1 MGRLVKANPEVEA
14 SKGQTTVVG
23 TGTHGRLVR
32 TGDVQRTSP
41 TGNVVQKKPTVQ
53 PSKAATIP
61 TKASSPMFRTRQNV
75 VTPKNQSALAQN
87 LAQGALQKKD
97 AKNYQSKEAFEQ
109 HVQEVKAPTVA
120 QRVGDTVKGAAKTY
134 GAGLVNLAGM
144 AQTGSGLQR
153 REEANTEIALWDQ
166 DIKAQRDVLAD
177 PMSTESERDTA
188 RNVIAALE
196 ARKAAYLKAYGEG
209 GEVERTAQGIY
220 SVADKLSDSGTRD
233 IERAKKDLGAAGR
246 LAVDVGVA
254 GAQMG
259 ADAALGL
266 LTGGSA
272 LPAMFV
278 RSTGGSAQEARRAG
292 ATHQQQVNY
301 GFASGALSVATEKIG
316 NAAAPFK
323 KMFGKGF
330 LDGVIERTMSGLNNS
345 AAGKIALSFLEE
357 GGEEAIEDLIQP
369 ALQIIYNGKTLG
381 GSYSELEASEI
392 LNDFL
397 VGGILGGLGG
407 GVEAI
412 GNRGGR
418 YYDSRA
424 ELPKTQAETRSDA
437 EIVNG
442 IADRLFARYDS
453 MIGESGRKT
462 IRGSYQEGK
471 DAAEHVKDFI
481 PAYNAGVEGKANP
494 NPTNETAYAG
504 YIAGQNDAKKSAGT
518 GEHIDSRTKENVSSR
533 NVNAFQF
540 DHPEL
545 HGYYSTAAEQIAGIA
560 DISLSRGQQK
570 GARQRTANGYQRSNQ
585 IFETPAMRKAMDEGL
600 TRTQIIDAAQRI
612 INDNGQENVKAAKT
626 LEIVL
631 DDMLTN
637 GYTAVDGTAV
647 APNTD
652 YIAAKQRIAGAEAQA
667 TGFDKYVTDNRLAL
681 ETGEVT
687 MDELRAEY
695 AQQEGAEHG
704 EAVHLRDGSERDNGA
719 NPRGEVRGV
728 EESTGRDQSR
738 KKGRHFADSEAA
750 ALDYGEKVSTA
761 SFGIGRGAF
770 NDSVYLVKNETA
782 EMRKAK
788 DLAKERGLRVTFF
801 AGNNL
806 TFRDKSGKTF
816 QVRGYV
822 SGDRVFIRADHPEF
836 TSYQIMRHEAGHDMI
851 AKGEVDLNE
860 VRTRIDKTFT
870 GGEVDSLCTA
880 YADAYAGTEM
890 TAQEIWEE
898 VVCDSLGDMNIFA
911 DSEIS
916 DAAAFLLAHIKVESE
931 TVAQES
937 TRAPPSKINGRASIE
952 EAADGKKY
960 VRADRQVIFGND
972 PQSWSEQLEDYINGK
987 IRRGQDVKLIGADG
1001 DELVLTATSAGKL
1014 SDNHTS
1020 DGRTMS
1026 EAAFERKVNAASHI
1040 DELAQVSV
1048 KGDRNVVDHNS
1059 RHGDMASSGWN
1070 YRTAFFKDFD
1080 GKYYKVTISTAQ
1092 SADGKMI
1099 YNIGQMQ
1106 ERSIPQ
1112 INGSSTANSGAL
1124 RGDAL
1129 EYSLSRD
1136 TQNVKSKFSME
1147 TPVEETKTLVAMH
1160 NMTEEKLRRT
1170 LDIGAWPSPSIAVVK
1185 AKEGHANYG
1194 EYSAIF
1200 PRGTIDPQADSRN
1213 KVYGGDAWTP
1223 THDNALVEREVNY
1236 EARRA
1241 FDENIKNLSSQFA
1254 GGVFQ
1259 GSGTL
1264 GKIGLENETRWE
1276 PEEIADKLANHP
1288 EVQAAFLQSE
1298 GKSLEPVY
1306 RDKQFDRFFS
1316 NATIQRYLDAV
1327 GEQEVARLAVKLMT
1341 GERLTAEEMK
1351 PAEQAIR
1358 EVYAEEHANFL
1369 NRRPESK
1376 EKRIDYYM
1384 KNNVF
1389 PNRVEDF
1396 IRSTQEFYESGGSA
1410 GEIDKEATAAKMME
1424 MIAPGGS
1431 WNDALQTVK
1440 DWVQPQLEGLLG
1452 DRGIYNGMDAVTDSG
1467 RRSFTQTHW
1476 EYTAENIVKA
1486 MNMAAAKGANMYGVT
1501 PETLA
1506 ATATREYR
1514 NVDEMHADE
1523 ARLRTVSE
1531 EEHEKA
1537 LRDLG
1542 IYLDRVVND
1551 LMLTTMHK
1559 YDNSFEEEQNLSGII
1574 AEAAKGKKTVAAVKA
1589 AFRKEGYAISD
1600 GHAKSILALIDRAA
1614 NIPTGYYEAKP
1625 QRVVGFDEA
1634 LAVIAPDDAP
1644 VDLLS
1649 EMRNAGMNVV
1659 EYKAGDDADRLAKV
1673 NGVNDAQFSRE
1684 IPEENYEALKEKYGY
1699 IPAGERAY
1707 REVQVPKK
1715 TADDKYVSRT
1725 IRTVLE
1731 AKATPDAMVPTL
1743 ERMVAKGDFS
1753 YDRYTD
1759 KQAISDAESRIK
1771 TEGWQKTLN
1780 KWKNSTK
1787 EGISKENTAIGWALY
1802 NNAANSGDV
1811 ETAIDVLDT
1820 IVKRQRNA
1828 AQALQATRLLKQ
1840 QDPSTQLYAAQRS
1853 VENLTEDLKKQYGE
1867 KAPDLKIDRDLAEKF
1882 LNAKDDDART
1892 EAMKEIY
1899 RDIGR
1904 QMPSR
1909 FIDKWNAWRYL
1920 SMLGNPRTH
1929 VRNIV
1934 GNVGFVPA
1942 VTVKNV
1948 IGAGIESA
1956 ANAVSGGKVGRTKAI
1971 LTTKDAGLIKAAWS
1985 DYANI
1990 REQALGSGKYNDNVN
2005 VRQEIEE
2012 GRTIFKPKLLEAMRK
2027 FNSTALDAEDAWFS
2041 KPHYAAALAQFC
2053 KANGI
2058 TAEQVA
2064 GGKGIEA
2071 AREYAIREAQKATY
2085 RDTNAFSQMISD
2097 LGRYRGDNK
2106 MKRLGS
2112 TLAEGI
2118 LPFRKTPANI
2128 LVRGV
2133 EYSPIG
2139 FLKSISYDLV
2149 QVQKGNMQATE
2160 MIDRAAAGLTGT
2172 GLMMLGLY
2180 MAKEGIL
2187 RGSGGDDEKKKKFDE
2202 LQGHQ
2207 EYALELPNGTSITLD
2222 WLAPEALP
2230 FFVGAN
2236 LYEQMQANNGYLTMS
2251 DMLQAASNVTDPLL
2265 SMSCLQSLNDVF
2277 DAVGYAS
2284 SGDTNALTSAVASAA
2299 TSYLTQ
2305 GIPTVFGQ
2313 AERTGESERMTTYTD
2328 KNKFLTPDMQYA
2340 LGKASARIPGV
2351 DYGQIPFIDA
2361 WGRAENSGGVAARAF
2376 NNFANPAYTSKVI
2389 DSKMEDELSR
2399 LYEATGE
2406 AKVLP
2411 QRAPK
2416 SFTVN
2421 KENKQ
2426 LTGEEYVKYA
2436 TKRGQTSYKIV
2447 SDLTGLASYKSM
2459 SDGDKADA
2467 VAKAYEY
2474 ANIVGKMSVSNY
2486 QTDGWAAK
2494 AIDTVKKTGVSE
2506 AQYIALYLAKGGIE
2520 SLKDKNGDTISNSE
2534 GLQIMELVYQQKGL
2548 SDKQRAALFEDFGVG
2563 KSIRHWNRAR
2573 VDEQLAIMRKKAA

>member
-32 TGDVQRTSP
+32 TGDVKRTSP

-61 TKASSPMFRTRQNV
+61 AKSSSPMFRTRQNV

-120 QRVGDTVKGAAKTY
+120 QRVGNTVKGAAKTY
-134 GAGLVNLAGM
+134 GAGLVNLTGM

-177 PMSTESERDTA
+177 PSSTESERDTA

-209 GEVERTAQGIY
+209 GEVERTAGNIY
-220 SVADKLSDSGTRD
+220 KAADRLADSGAKD
-233 IERAKKDLGAAGR
+233 ISKAKRDLGGAGR

-259 ADAALGL
+259 MDAALGL

-278 RSTGGSAQEARRAG
+278 RSTGGSAQEARRQG
-292 ATHQQQVNY
+292 ATHEQQVNY

-323 KMFGKGF
+323 KMFGRGF
-330 LDGVIERTMSGLNNS
+330 LDSVIERTMSGLNNS
-345 AAGKIALSFLEE
+345 AAGKIALSFIEE
-357 GGEEAIEDLIQP
+357 GGEEVIEDLVQP
-369 ALQIIYNGKTLG
+369 ALQMIYNGKTLG
-381 GSYSELEASEI
+381 GSYSELEAAEV

-397 VGGILGGLGG
+397 VGGILGGIGG
-407 GVEAI
+407 GVEAAA
-412 GNRGGR
+412 NR
-418 YYDSRA
+418 
-424 ELPKTQAETRSDA
+424 
-437 EIVNG
+437 
-442 IADRLFARYDS
+442 FARFDNS
-453 MIGESGRKT
+453 LGESGRKA

-471 DAAEHVKDFI
+471 DTAQHVKDFI

-504 YIAGQNDAKKSAGT
+504 YVAGQNDAKKEAGT

-570 GARQRTANGYQRSNQ
+570 GARQRTANGYQRNNQ
-585 IFETPAMRKAMDEGL
+585 IFETPAMRKAMNEGL

-652 YIAAKQRIAGAEAQA
+652 YIAAKQQIAGAEVQA

-681 ETGEVT
+681 ETGDVT
-687 MDELRAEY
+687 MDELRTEY

-704 EAVHLRDGSERDNGA
+704 EAVHLRNGSERDNGA
-719 NPRGEVRGV
+719 DPRGEVRGV
-728 EESTGRDQSR
+728 EEGAGRNPGR
-738 KKGRHFADSEAA
+738 KEGRHFADSEAA
-750 ALDYGEKVSTA
+750 SLDYGEKVSTA

-1112 INGSSTANSGAL
+1112 INGSSAADSGAL
-1124 RGDAL
+1124 RGNASVD
-1129 EYSLSRD
+1129 SLSRGV
-1136 TQNVKSKFSME
+1136 QNVKLKFSME

-1200 PRGTIDPQADSRN
+1200 PRGAIDPQADSRN

-1223 THDNALVEREVNY
+1223 THDNALVERGVNY

-1351 PAEQAIR
+1351 PAEQSIR

-1369 NRRPESK
+1369 NRIPESK

-1431 WNDALQTVK
+1431 WNDALRTVK

-1452 DRGIYNGMDAVTDSG
+1452 ERGIYNGEDAVTDSG
-1467 RRSFTQTHW
+1467 RRSFAQTHW
-1476 EYTAENIVKA
+1476 DYTAENIVKA
-1486 MNMAAAKGANMYGVT
+1486 MNMAAAKGANMYSVT

-1542 IYLDRVVND
+1542 IYLDRVTDD
-1551 LMLTTMHK
+1551 LLRTTKHRF
-1559 YDNSFEEEQNLSGII
+1559 DNTFEEEQNLSRII
-1574 AEAAKGKKTVAAVKA
+1574 AEAAKGKKTAAAVKA

-1684 IPEENYEALKEKYGY
+1684 IPEANYETLKKKYGY

-1743 ERMVAKGDFS
+1743 ERMVAKGEFS

-1780 KWKNSTK
+1780 KWKSSTK

-1811 ETAIDVLDT
+1811 ETALDVLDT

-1892 EAMKEIY
+1892 EAMRGIY

-1909 FIDKWNAWRYL
+1909 FIDKWNAWRYF
-1920 SMLGNPRTH
+1920 SMLGNTRTH

-2012 GRTIFKPKLLEAMRK
+2012 GRTVFKLKPLEAMRK

-2207 EYALELPNGTSITLD
+2207 EYAMELPNGTSITLD

-2361 WGRAENSGGVAARAF
+2361 WGRTENSGGVVARAF
-2376 NNFANPAYTSKVI
+2376 NNFANPAYTSKVSG
-2389 DSKMEDELSR
+2389 SKMEDELSR

-2447 SDLTGLASYKSM
+2447 SELTGLASYKSM

-2474 ANIVGKMSVSNY
+2474 ANVVGKMSVSNY
-2486 QTDGWAAK
+2486 QTDGWVAK

-2506 AQYIALYLAKGGIE
+2506 AQYIALYMAKGGIE

-2548 SDKQRAALFEDFGVG
+2548 SDEQRAALFEDFGVG
-2563 KSIRHWNRAR
+2563 KKIRHWNRAR
-2573 VDEQLAIMRKKAA
+2573 VDEQLAIMRRKAT

>member
-61 TKASSPMFRTRQNV
+61 AKASSPMLRQQQTPDTRTSYQKALDEAMMKRAAADR
-75 VTPKNQSALAQN
+75 KNRERGRRSSSRSHA
-87 LAQGALQKKD
+87 
-97 AKNYQSKEAFEQ
+97 
-109 HVQEVKAPTVA
+109 QEVREITGDRTKTDVGSLVKSAAAGYAADMVGAADTLLRAPSGLNYAASQERREIEASKKNIAAYTE
-120 QRVGDTVKGAAKTY
+120 KLKAAKTEEERQQWQTLIDRNKRLIEINSEY
-134 GAGLVNLAGM
+134 AGKQTENYRNLTKGAQETLQRTYQNLRSSAAENMQKANEGQNDVGQLLNNVAVAGM
-144 AQTGSGLQR
+144 
-153 REEANTEIALWDQ
+153 
-166 DIKAQRDVLAD
+166 
-177 PMSTESERDTA
+177 
-188 RNVIAALE
+188 
-196 ARKAAYLKAYGEG
+196 
-209 GEVERTAQGIY
+209 
-220 SVADKLSDSGTRD
+220 
-233 IERAKKDLGAAGR
+233 
-246 LAVDVGVA
+246 
-254 GAQMG
+254 QMG
-259 ADAALGL
+259 ADIAAGLGRA
-266 LTGGSA
+266 TVPMATRVFGGSSQEAMEEGIQPDMTDAERLDMQNRA
-272 LPAMFV
+272 LLYGA
-278 RSTGGSAQEARRAG
+278 GSAG
-292 ATHQQQVNY
+292 V
-301 GFASGALSVATEKIG
+301 SVLSEKLS
-316 NAAAPFK
+316 NVAAPFK
-323 KMFGKGF
+323 KAFGSGV
-330 LDGVIERTMSGLNNS
+330 LDKAINRAVAKMGNN
-345 AAGKIALSFLEE
+345 AAGKIAMSFASEGFEE
-357 GGEEAIEDLIQP
+357 MFEDAVQP
-369 ALQIIYNGKTLG
+369 VLQSIYNGQSVG
-381 GSYSELEASEI
+381 ENYSELEISDM
-392 LNDFL
+392 LYDGL

-407 GVEAI
+407 GVEVAA
-412 GNRGGR
+412 NR
-418 YYDSRA
+418 
-424 ELPKTQAETRSDA
+424 
-437 EIVNG
+437 
-442 IADRLFARYDS
+442 FARFDNS
-453 MIGESGRKT
+453 LGESGRKA

-471 DAAEHVKDFI
+471 DTAEHVKNFI
-481 PAYNAGVEGKANP
+481 PAYNAGMEGKANP

-504 YIAGQNDAKKSAGT
+504 YVAGQNDAKKSAGT
-518 GEHIDSRTKENVSSR
+518 GEHIDSRTKENVSGR

-540 DHPEL
+540 AHPEL
-545 HGYYSTAAEQIAGIA
+545 HSYYSAAAEQIAGIA
-560 DISLSRGQQK
+560 DMSLSRGQQK

-612 INDNGQENVKAAKT
+612 INDNGQENAKAAKT

-652 YIAAKQRIAGAEAQA
+652 YIAAKQQIAGAEAQA
-667 TGFDKYVTDNRLAL
+667 TGFDNYVTDNRLAL

-704 EAVHLRDGSERDNGA
+704 EAVHLREGSERDNGA

-728 EESTGRDQSR
+728 EEGTGRNPGR
-738 KKGRHFADSEAA
+738 KEGRHFADSEAA
-750 ALDYGEKVSTA
+750 SLDYGEKVSTA
-761 SFGIGRGAF
+761 SFGIGRGAV
-770 NDSVYLVKNETA
+770 NDSVYLVKNETK

-806 TFRDKSGKTF
+806 TFRSKNGKTF
-816 QVRGYV
+816 QARGYV

-851 AKGEVDLNE
+851 AKGEVDLDE

-870 GGEVDSLCTA
+870 SGEIDSLCTA

-916 DAAAFLLAHIKVESE
+916 DAVAFLLAHIKVESE
-931 TVAQES
+931 TVAHENS
-937 TRAPPSKINGRASIE
+937 RAPPSGTGPVREKFSYAGEKAKNADKAALSTAKEMEKNGADAETIRQKTGWFRG
-952 EAADGKKY
+952 ADGKWRWEIDDSGMEYRRDGDAQLLNEPEYRRLQELTGKWAKSFEENGAPLSASEEAEMDKLQETYSDRVWDEKY
-960 VRADRQVIFGND
+960 LLRDFLKHDELFKEYPYLNRVSLVFDELGYGEKGFFDRRSNTIVLSD
-972 PQSWSEQLEDYINGK
+972 S
-987 IRRGQDVKLIGADG
+987 LIG
-1001 DELVLTATSAGKL
+1001 TAEDTLIHEIQHVIQKIEGF
-1014 SDNHTS
+1014 T
-1020 DGRTMS
+1020 G
-1026 EAAFERKVNAASHI
+1026 
-1040 DELAQVSV
+1040 
-1048 KGDRNVVDHNS
+1048 
-1059 RHGDMASSGWN
+1059 
-1070 YRTAFFKDFD
+1070 
-1080 GKYYKVTISTAQ
+1080 
-1092 SADGKMI
+1092 
-1099 YNIGQMQ
+1099 
-1106 ERSIPQ
+1106 
-1112 INGSSTANSGAL
+1112 GSSPKYWDERMENGYSKRWASGEEMMPSELYRNTA
-1124 RGDAL
+1124 
-1129 EYSLSRD
+1129 
-1136 TQNVKSKFSME
+1136 
-1147 TPVEETKTLVAMH
+1147 
-1160 NMTEEKLRRT
+1160 
-1170 LDIGAWPSPSIAVVK
+1170 
-1185 AKEGHANYG
+1185 G
-1194 EYSAIF
+1194 EI
-1200 PRGTIDPQADSRN
+1200 
-1213 KVYGGDAWTP
+1213 
-1223 THDNALVEREVNY
+1223 
-1236 EARRA
+1236 EAR
-1241 FDENIKNLSSQFA
+1241 D
-1254 GGVFQ
+1254 
-1259 GSGTL
+1259 
-1264 GKIGLENETRWE
+1264 
-1276 PEEIADKLANHP
+1276 
-1288 EVQAAFLQSE
+1288 AA
-1298 GKSLEPVY
+1298 
-1306 RDKQFDRFFS
+1306 
-1316 NATIQRYLDAV
+1316 
-1327 GEQEVARLAVKLMT
+1327 AR
-1341 GERLTAEEMK
+1341 RSLTAEERRGRK
-1351 PAEQAIR
+1351 PDTGDENTVFADSGESYELVGKNKDGI
-1358 EVYAEEHANFL
+1358 EVYETGEDIKKMSYKERMETFL
-1369 NRRPESK
+1369 DIMRNE
-1376 EKRIDYYM
+1376 Y
-1384 KNNVF
+1384 
-1389 PNRVEDF
+1389 
-1396 IRSTQEFYESGGSA
+1396 A
-1410 GEIDKEATAAKMME
+1410 GRTAK
-1424 MIAPGGS
+1424 
-1431 WNDALQTVK
+1431 
-1440 DWVQPQLEGLLG
+1440 
-1452 DRGIYNGMDAVTDSG
+1452 
-1467 RRSFTQTHW
+1467 F
-1476 EYTAENIVKA
+1476 
-1486 MNMAAAKGANMYGVT
+1486 
-1501 PETLA
+1501 
-1506 ATATREYR
+1506 
-1514 NVDEMHADE
+1514 
-1523 ARLRTVSE
+1523 
-1531 EEHEKA
+1531 
-1537 LRDLG
+1537 
-1542 IYLDRVVND
+1542 
-1551 LMLTTMHK
+1551 
-1559 YDNSFEEEQNLSGII
+1559 
-1574 AEAAKGKKTVAAVKA
+1574 
-1589 AFRKEGYAISD
+1589 SD
-1600 GHAKSILALIDRAA
+1600 GNNTYYAK
-1614 NIPTGYYEAKP
+1614 
-1625 QRVVGFDEA
+1625 FDEA
-1634 LAVIAPDDAP
+1634 DLRKNVYGDKKSSQKGWKAKINTGADGSIFELVENATYSGGKTEQGKKSQAHRNLTGWEYFVKTVQIDGQ
-1644 VDLLS
+1644 VYDLLANVRKKPDGEFVYS
-1649 EMRNAGMNVV
+1649 IQLNENKNKASAPPLQYQNGTAKANDRPVGVSTNASNGSVPQN
-1659 EYKAGDDADRLAKV
+1659 GGNV

-1684 IPEENYEALKEKYGY
+1684 IPEANYEALKEKYGY

-1731 AKATPDAMVPTL
+1731 AKATPDAMIPTL

-1753 YDRYTD
+1753 YGRYTD

-1780 KWKNSTK
+1780 KWKSSTK

-1867 KAPDLKIDRDLAEKF
+1867 KAPDLKIDRALAEKF

-1956 ANAVSGGKVGRTKAI
+1956 ANAVSGGKVGRTNAI

-2012 GRTIFKPKLLEAMRK
+2012 GRTVFKLKPLEAMRK

-2058 TAEQVA
+2058 TAEQVS

-2313 AERTGESERMTTYTD
+2313 AERTGESMRMTTYTD

-2340 LGKASARIPGV
+2340 LGKAGARIPGV

-2361 WGRAENSGGVAARAF
+2361 WGRTENSGGVAARAF
-2376 NNFANPAYTSKVI
+2376 NNFANPAYTSKVSG
-2389 DSKMEDELSR
+2389 SKMEDELSR

-2447 SDLTGLASYKSM
+2447 SELTGLASYKSM

-2494 AIDTVKKTGVSE
+2494 AIDTVKKTGISE

-2573 VDEQLAIMRKKAA
+2573 VDEQLAIMRKKAT

>member
-1 MGRLVKANPEVEA
+1 MPIKKEKLDSIKGYREYQKRSGAAAAVSSPAPASYAPAQKPARVKQDKREQIYTYYRPVSTPKMTEQE
-14 SKGQTTVVG
+14 
-23 TGTHGRLVR
+23 
-32 TGDVQRTSP
+32 
-41 TGNVVQKKPTVQ
+41 KK
-53 PSKAATIP
+53 AT
-61 TKASSPMFRTRQNV
+61 SPMFRQQPTVQQNV
-75 VTPKNQSALAQN
+75 VAPKNQNALAQG
-87 LAQGALQKKD
+87 LGKGALQQQE
-97 AKNYQSKEAFEQ
+97 AKNYQSEKAFNQ
-109 HVQEVKAPTVA
+109 HVQDVKPKTTM
-120 QRVGDTVKGAAKTY
+120 QRVGNTLKGAAKTY
-134 GAGLVNLAGM
+134 GAGFVNLSGVA
-144 AQTGSGLQR
+144 AQGQGGTAMSPVYRSQAETL
-153 REEANTEIALWDQ
+153 DQ
-166 DIKAQRDVLAD
+166 Q
-177 PMSTESERDTA
+177 
-188 RNVIAALE
+188 IAALE
-196 ARKAAYLKAYGEG
+196 ATLSDPTM
-209 GEVERTAQGIY
+209 TAQDI
-220 SVADKLSDSGTRD
+220 ADTKEAIAIARSEREKYGKIIESEEKTVEGAYDIADRLADSGTRD
-233 IERAKKDLGAAGR
+233 INKAKSGLGKVGQ

-259 ADAALGL
+259 ADAVLGL
-266 LTGGSA
+266 ATGGSA
-272 LPAMFV
+272 LFPMFM
-278 RSTGGSAQEARRAG
+278 RSAGGSAQEARRAG
-292 ATHQQQVNY
+292 ATHEQQVNY
-301 GFASGALSVATEKIG
+301 GLASGALSVATEKIA
-316 NAAAPFK
+316 NVAAPFK
-323 KMFGKGF
+323 KMFGGGF
-330 LDGVIERTMSGLNNS
+330 LDNAIDGALARMNGS

-407 GVEAI
+407 GVEVAA
-412 GNRGGR
+412 NR
-418 YYDSRA
+418 
-424 ELPKTQAETRSDA
+424 
-437 EIVNG
+437 
-442 IADRLFARYDS
+442 FARFDNS
-453 MIGESGRKT
+453 LGESGRKA

-471 DAAEHVKDFI
+471 DTAEHVKDFI

-504 YIAGQNDAKKSAGT
+504 YVAGQNDAKKEAGT

-570 GARQRTANGYQRSNQ
+570 GARQRTANGYQRNNQ

-652 YIAAKQRIAGAEAQA
+652 YIAAKQQITGAEVQA

-687 MDELRAEY
+687 MDELRTEY

-704 EAVHLRDGSERDNGA
+704 EAVHLRNGSERDNGA
-719 NPRGEVRGV
+719 DPRGEVRGV
-728 EESTGRDQSR
+728 EEGAGRNPGR
-738 KKGRHFADSEAA
+738 KEGRHFADSEAA
-750 ALDYGEKVSTA
+750 SLDYGEKVSTA

-2071 AREYAIREAQKATY
+2071 ARDYAIREAQKATY

-2284 SGDTNALTSAVASAA
+2284 SGNTNALTSAVASAA

-2313 AERTGESERMTTYTD
+2313 AERTGESTRMTTYTD

-2361 WGRAENSGGVAARAF
+2361 WGRTENSGGVAARAF
-2376 NNFANPAYTSKVI
+2376 NNFANPAYTSKVSG
-2389 DSKMEDELSR
+2389 SKMEDELSR

-2406 AKVLP
+2406 TKVLP

-2436 TKRGQTSYKIV
+2436 TKRGQTSHKIA
-2447 SDLTGLASYKSM
+2447 SELTGLASYKSM

-2474 ANIVGKMSVSNY
+2474 ANVVGKMSVSSY
-2486 QTDGWAAK
+2486 QPDGWVAK
-2494 AIDTVKKTGVSE
+2494 AVETVKKTGVSE
-2506 AQYIALYLAKGGIE
+2506 AQYIVLYLAKGGIE

-2548 SDKQRAALFEDFGVG
+2548 SDEQRAALFEDFGVG

-2573 VDEQLAIMRKKAA
+2573 VDEQLAIARKKAA

>member
-453 MIGESGRKT
+453 MIGESGRKA

-652 YIAAKQRIAGAEAQA
+652 YIAAKQQIAGAEVQA

-1129 EYSLSRD
+1129 EDSLSRD

-2012 GRTIFKPKLLEAMRK
+2012 GRTVFKLKPLEAMRK
-2027 FNSTALDAEDAWFS
+2027 FNGTALDAEDAWFS

-2106 MKRLGS
+2106 MKRFGS

-2313 AERTGESERMTTYTD
+2313 AERTGESTRMTTYTD

-2361 WGRAENSGGVAARAF
+2361 WGRMENSGGVVARAF
-2376 NNFANPAYTSKVI
+2376 NNFSNPAYTSKVSG
-2389 DSKMEDELSR
+2389 SKMEDELSR

-2416 SFTVN
+2416 SFTVD

-2447 SDLTGLASYKSM
+2447 SELTGLASYKSM
-2459 SDGDKADA
+2459 SDGDKVDA

-2548 SDKQRAALFEDFGVG
+2548 SDEQRAALFEDFGVG

-2573 VDEQLAIMRKKAA
+2573 VDEQLAIARKKAA

>member
-53 PSKAATIP
+53 PSEAATIP
-61 TKASSPMFRTRQNV
+61 AKASSPMLRQQQTPDTRTSYQKALDEAMMKRAAADRKNRERGRRSSSRSHAQEVREITGDRTKTDVGSLVKSAAAGYAADMVGAADTLLRAPSGLNYAASQERREIEASKKNIAAYTEKLKAAKIEEERQQWQTLIDRNKRLIEINSEYAGKQ
-75 VTPKNQSALAQN
+75 TENYRNLTKGAQETLQRTYQN
-87 LAQGALQKKD
+87 LRSSAAENMQKANEGQND
-97 AKNYQSKEAFEQ
+97 VGQLLNN
-109 HVQEVKAPTVA
+109 VA
-120 QRVGDTVKGAAKTY
+120 V
-134 GAGLVNLAGM
+134 AGM
-144 AQTGSGLQR
+144 
-153 REEANTEIALWDQ
+153 
-166 DIKAQRDVLAD
+166 
-177 PMSTESERDTA
+177 
-188 RNVIAALE
+188 
-196 ARKAAYLKAYGEG
+196 
-209 GEVERTAQGIY
+209 
-220 SVADKLSDSGTRD
+220 
-233 IERAKKDLGAAGR
+233 
-246 LAVDVGVA
+246 
-254 GAQMG
+254 QMG
-259 ADAALGL
+259 ADIAAGLGRA
-266 LTGGSA
+266 TVPMATRVFGGSSQEAMEEGIQPDMTDAERLDMQNRA
-272 LPAMFV
+272 LLYGA
-278 RSTGGSAQEARRAG
+278 GSAG
-292 ATHQQQVNY
+292 V
-301 GFASGALSVATEKIG
+301 SVLSEKLS
-316 NAAAPFK
+316 NVAAPFK
-323 KMFGKGF
+323 KAFGSGV
-330 LDGVIERTMSGLNNS
+330 LDKAINRAVAKMGNN
-345 AAGKIALSFLEE
+345 AAGKIAMSFASEGFEE
-357 GGEEAIEDLIQP
+357 MFEDAVQP
-369 ALQIIYNGKTLG
+369 VLQSIYNGQSVG
-381 GSYSELEASEI
+381 ENYSELEISDM
-392 LNDFL
+392 LYDGL

-407 GVEAI
+407 GVEVAA
-412 GNRGGR
+412 NR
-418 YYDSRA
+418 
-424 ELPKTQAETRSDA
+424 
-437 EIVNG
+437 
-442 IADRLFARYDS
+442 FARFDNS
-453 MIGESGRKT
+453 LGESGRKA

-2207 EYALELPNGTSITLD
+2207 EYAMELPNGTSITLD

-2313 AERTGESERMTTYTD
+2313 AERTGESTRMTTYTD

-2361 WGRAENSGGVAARAF
+2361 WGRTENSGGVVARAF
-2376 NNFANPAYTSKVI
+2376 NNFSNPAYTSKVSG
-2389 DSKMEDELSR
+2389 SKMEDELSR

-2416 SFTVN
+2416 SFTVD

-2447 SDLTGLASYKSM
+2447 SELTGLASYKSM

-2486 QTDGWAAK
+2486 QTDGWVAK

-2548 SDKQRAALFEDFGVG
+2548 SDEQRAALFEDFGVG

-2573 VDEQLAIMRKKAA
+2573 VDEQLAIARKKAA

>member
-1 MGRLVKANPEVEA
+1 MPIKKEKLDSIKGYREYQKRSGAAAAVSSPAPASYAPAQKPARVKQDKREQIYTYYRPVSTPKITEQEKKA
-14 SKGQTTVVG
+14 
-23 TGTHGRLVR
+23 
-32 TGDVQRTSP
+32 TSP
-41 TGNVVQKKPTVQ
+41 IFRQHPTVQ
-53 PSKAATIP
+53 
-61 TKASSPMFRTRQNV
+61 QNV
-75 VTPKNQSALAQN
+75 VMPKNQNALAQG
-87 LAQGALQKKD
+87 LGKGALQQQE
-97 AKNYQSKEAFEQ
+97 AKNYRSEKAFNQ
-109 HVQEVKAPTVA
+109 HVKDVKPQTVT
-120 QRVGDTVKGAAKTY
+120 QRVGNAAKGVADDAKHVVSAGVKGS
-134 GAGLVNLAGM
+134 AG
-144 AQTGSGLQR
+144 S
-153 REEANTEIALWDQ
+153 
-166 DIKAQRDVLAD
+166 
-177 PMSTESERDTA
+177 
-188 RNVIAALE
+188 
-196 ARKAAYLKAYGEG
+196 Y
-209 GEVERTAQGIY
+209 
-220 SVADKLSDSGTRD
+220 
-233 IERAKKDLGAAGR
+233 LGAAG
-246 LAVDVGVA
+246 LFNEINAAVGEAVGN
-254 GAQMG
+254 
-259 ADAALGL
+259 L
-266 LTGGSA
+266 
-272 LPAMFV
+272 
-278 RSTGGSAQEARRAG
+278 
-292 ATHQQQVNY
+292 
-301 GFASGALSVATEKIG
+301 IG
-316 NAAAPFK
+316 NPEK
-323 KMFGKGF
+323 GKRWK
-330 LDGVIERTMSGLNNS
+330 EE
-345 AAGKIALSFLEE
+345 AGKIAAGNYETGKRLTAEAQAEENLANYGKGPVGKFVNTLGVNATQMGGDLLIAPATAGYSLIPLAVRAGGSAALESSDSGASLLRRAAYSVGTGGVEALTEKLSDGLAGIYGAGAADEIVEDVVAKLSKSAAGQAVLKTLFSATGEGLEE
-357 GGEEAIEDLIQP
+357 VISDFAQP
-369 ALQIIYNGKTLG
+369 ALQTIYNGKSIG
-381 GSYSELEASEI
+381 ENYSAMQASDV
-392 LNDFL
+392 LYDFL
-397 VGGILGGLGG
+397 VGAALGGIGG
-407 GVEAI
+407 GVEAAA
-412 GNRGGR
+412 NR
-418 YYDSRA
+418 
-424 ELPKTQAETRSDA
+424 
-437 EIVNG
+437 
-442 IADRLFARYDS
+442 FARFDNS
-453 MIGESGRKT
+453 LGESGRKA

-471 DAAEHVKDFI
+471 DTAEHVKDFI

-494 NPTNETAYAG
+494 SPTSETAYAG
-504 YIAGQNDAKKSAGT
+504 YVAGQNDAKKAAGT
-518 GEHIDSRTKENVSSR
+518 GEHIDSRTKENVSGR

-545 HGYYSTAAEQIAGIA
+545 HSYYSAAAEQISGIA

-570 GARQRTANGYQRSNQ
+570 GARQRTANGYQRNNQ

-637 GYTAVDGTAV
+637 GYTAADGTAV

-652 YIAAKQRIAGAEAQA
+652 YIAAKQQIAGAEAQA

-681 ETGEVT
+681 ETGEAT

-695 AQQEGAEHG
+695 AQQEGAKHG
-704 EAVHLRDGSERDNGA
+704 EEVHLRDGSERDNGA

-761 SFGIGRGAF
+761 SFGIGRGAV
-770 NDSVYLVKNETA
+770 NDSVYLVKNETE

-937 TRAPPSKINGRASIE
+937 TRTPPSGTNGMASIE

-1040 DELAQVSV
+1040 DELAQISV

-1059 RHGDMASSGWN
+1059 RHGGMASGGWN

-1080 GKYYKVTISTAQ
+1080 GKYYKITISTAQ
-1092 SADGKMI
+1092 SAGGRMI

-1106 ERSIPQ
+1106 ERSTPQ
-1112 INGSSTANSGAL
+1112 IDGSSTANSGAL
-1124 RGDAL
+1124 RGGASVD
-1129 EYSLSRD
+1129 SLSRSA
-1136 TQNVKSKFSME
+1136 QNVKPKFS
-1147 TPVEETKTLVAMH
+1147 
-1160 NMTEEKLRRT
+1160 
-1170 LDIGAWPSPSIAVVK
+1170 GA
-1185 AKEGHANYG
+1185 N
-1194 EYSAIF
+1194 
-1200 PRGTIDPQADSRN
+1200 
-1213 KVYGGDAWTP
+1213 
-1223 THDNALVEREVNY
+1223 
-1236 EARRA
+1236 
-1241 FDENIKNLSSQFA
+1241 
-1254 GGVFQ
+1254 
-1259 GSGTL
+1259 
-1264 GKIGLENETRWE
+1264 
-1276 PEEIADKLANHP
+1276 
-1288 EVQAAFLQSE
+1288 
-1298 GKSLEPVY
+1298 
-1306 RDKQFDRFFS
+1306 
-1316 NATIQRYLDAV
+1316 
-1327 GEQEVARLAVKLMT
+1327 
-1341 GERLTAEEMK
+1341 
-1351 PAEQAIR
+1351 PAEYI
-1358 EVYAEEHANFL
+1358 
-1369 NRRPESK
+1369 
-1376 EKRIDYYM
+1376 
-1384 KNNVF
+1384 
-1389 PNRVEDF
+1389 
-1396 IRSTQEFYESGGSA
+1396 
-1410 GEIDKEATAAKMME
+1410 
-1424 MIAPGGS
+1424 
-1431 WNDALQTVK
+1431 
-1440 DWVQPQLEGLLG
+1440 
-1452 DRGIYNGMDAVTDSG
+1452 
-1467 RRSFTQTHW
+1467 
-1476 EYTAENIVKA
+1476 
-1486 MNMAAAKGANMYGVT
+1486 
-1501 PETLA
+1501 
-1506 ATATREYR
+1506 
-1514 NVDEMHADE
+1514 
-1523 ARLRTVSE
+1523 
-1531 EEHEKA
+1531 
-1537 LRDLG
+1537 
-1542 IYLDRVVND
+1542 
-1551 LMLTTMHK
+1551 
-1559 YDNSFEEEQNLSGII
+1559 
-1574 AEAAKGKKTVAAVKA
+1574 
-1589 AFRKEGYAISD
+1589 
-1600 GHAKSILALIDRAA
+1600 
-1614 NIPTGYYEAKP
+1614 
-1625 QRVVGFDEA
+1625 
-1634 LAVIAPDDAP
+1634 
-1644 VDLLS
+1644 
-1649 EMRNAGMNVV
+1649 
-1659 EYKAGDDADRLAKV
+1659 AGDDAARLAKANTV
-1673 NGVNDAQFSRE
+1673 DDAKFSRE

-1780 KWKNSTK
+1780 KWKSSTK

-1971 LTTKDAGLIKAAWS
+1971 LTTKDAGLIKASWS

-2012 GRTIFKPKLLEAMRK
+2012 GRTVFKLKPLEAMRK
-2027 FNSTALDAEDAWFS
+2027 FNGTALDAEDAWFS

-2064 GGKGIEA
+2064 GGKGIGA

-2112 TLAEGI
+2112 TLTEGI

-2207 EYALELPNGTSITLD
+2207 EYAMELPNGTSITLD

-2361 WGRAENSGGVAARAF
+2361 WGRTENSGGVVARAF
-2376 NNFANPAYTSKVI
+2376 NNFANPAYTSKVSG
-2389 DSKMEDELSR
+2389 SKMEDELSR

-2447 SDLTGLASYKSM
+2447 SELTGLASYKSM

-2506 AQYIALYLAKGGIE
+2506 AQYIALYLAKGGIK

-2534 GLQIMELVYQQKGL
+2534 GLQIMEIVYQQKGL

-2573 VDEQLAIMRKKAA
+2573 VDEQLAIMRKKAT